1 MIDES
6 GDDFT
11 SSLIRFRLR
20 RRRVRPEITTVM
32 VILSLA
38 TAVLWI
44 SNIRFERM
52 LEREQA
58 RVEGLAELIEEAD
71 RASFTREDFAR
82 ARGDLEF
89 VLADTA
95 ERVRS
100 LEAAA
105 GARERVI
112 AEAAASIVFI
122 QGSYGFVNP
131 DTDRPLRYFY
141 GQGDRP
147 LRMPDGM
154 TMVTTGGNGPIV
166 NIFYTGTGFIVDQ
179 QGLLITNRHVA
190 YPWEFEA
197 NAQFTLKAGFRADR
211 RGFIGFLP
219 GVEEHFDLEIVAA
232 SDSGADV
239 ALLRIVR
246 LYPPDLDAAPF
257 VVPAA
262 LAIAAADPDPGDEVV
277 VMGYPAGVEALLARS
292 DQRFAEGLLAR
303 GPVTFWEVGQALAIG
318 GYIQPLSTQGIVGQV
333 TNSMIVYDA
342 DTGSGGSG
350 GPVLGLDGAV
360 VAVNTAILEQFSGS
374 NLGVPAREVRALLAA
389 FGGREQSP

>member
-1 MIDES
+1 MIDELKD
-6 GDDFT
+6 GFT
-11 SSLIRFRLR
+11 TSLIRFRLK

-38 TAVLWI
+38 TGVLWL
-44 SNIRFERM
+44 SNIRFERR

-58 RVEGLAELIEEAD
+58 RVEGLAELVEEAD
-71 RASFTREDFAR
+71 RASFTREDFDR
-82 ARGDLEF
+82 ARQDLEF

-95 ERVRS
+95 KRVRS

-122 QGSYGFVNP
+122 QGSYGFVDP

-141 GQGDRP
+141 GQGDRRP

-154 TMVTTGGNGPIV
+154 TMVTIGGGGPIV

-197 NAQFTLKAGFRADR
+197 NAQYTLKAGFRADR
-211 RGFIGFLP
+211 GGFVGFLP
-219 GVEEHFDLEIVAA
+219 GVEEHFDLEIVAE
-232 SDSGADV
+232 SDSADV
-239 ALLRIVR
+239 ALLRIAR
-246 LYPPDLDAAPF
+246 PYAADLDAAPF

-262 LAIAAADPDPGDEVV
+262 LAIAAAEPDPGDEVV
-277 VMGYPAGVEALLARS
+277 VMGYPAGVEALLARA
-292 DQRFAEGLLAR
+292 DPRFAEGLLAR

-318 GYIQPLSTQGIVGQV
+318 GYIQPLSTQGIIGQV

-342 DTGSGGSG
+342 GTGSGGSG

-374 NLGVPAREVRALLAA
+374 NLGVPAHEVLALLAA
-389 FGGREQSP
+389 FSGREQSP

>member
-1 MIDES
+1 MIDEP
-6 GDDFT
+6 GDAFT
-11 SSLIRFRLR
+11 SLIRFRLKR
-20 RRRVRPEITTVM
+20 RRIRPEVTTVM

-38 TAVLWI
+38 TAVLWLN
-44 SNIRFERM
+44 NIRFESM

-58 RVEGLAELIEEAD
+58 RVEGLAELVEEAD
-71 RASFTREDFAR
+71 RASFTREDFAV

-89 VLADTA
+89 DLAATE

-112 AEAAASIVFI
+112 SEAAASIVFI
-122 QGSYGFVNP
+122 QGSYGFVDP
-131 DTDRPLRYFY
+131 DTDRPLRNFY

-147 LRMPDGM
+147 MRLPDGM
-154 TMVTTGGNGPIV
+154 TMVTTGGDGPII
-166 NIFYTGTGFIVDQ
+166 NIFYTGTGFIVDE

-197 NAQFTLKAGFRADR
+197 NAQYTLKAGFRADR

-219 GVEEHFDLEIVAA
+219 GVEEHVDLEIVAA
-232 SDSGADV
+232 SDSADI
-239 ALLRIVR
+239 ALLRIAPP
-246 LYPPDLDAAPF
+246 YAPDLDAASF

-262 LAIAAADPDPGDEVV
+262 LVIATAEPDPGDEVV

-292 DQRFAEGLLAR
+292 DPRFAEGLLAR

-342 DTGSGGSG
+342 PTGSGGSG

-360 VAVNTAILEQFSGS
+360 VAVNTAVLGQFSGS

>member
-1 MIDES
+1 MIDEP
-6 GDDFT
+6 GDAFT
-11 SSLIRFRLR
+11 SLIRFRLKR
-20 RRRVRPEITTVM
+20 RRIRPEITTVM

-38 TAVLWI
+38 TAVLWLN
-44 SNIRFERM
+44 NIRFESM

-58 RVEGLAELIEEAD
+58 RVEGLAELVEEAD
-71 RASFTREDFAR
+71 RASFTREDFAV

-89 VLADTA
+89 DLAATE

-112 AEAAASIVFI
+112 SEAAASIVFI
-122 QGSYGFVNP
+122 QGSYGFVDP
-131 DTDRPLRYFY
+131 DTDRPLRNFY

-147 LRMPDGM
+147 MRLPDGM
-154 TMVTTGGNGPIV
+154 TMVTTGGDGPII
-166 NIFYTGTGFIVDQ
+166 NIFYTGTGFIVDE

-197 NAQFTLKAGFRADR
+197 NAQYTLKAGFRADR

-219 GVEEHFDLEIVAA
+219 GVEEHVDLEIVAA
-232 SDSGADV
+232 SDSADI
-239 ALLRIVR
+239 ALLRIAPP
-246 LYPPDLDAAPF
+246 YAPDLDAASF

-262 LAIAAADPDPGDEVV
+262 LVIATAEPDPGDEVV

-292 DQRFAEGLLAR
+292 DPRFAEGLLAR

-342 DTGSGGSG
+342 PTGSGGSG

-360 VAVNTAILEQFSGS
+360 VAVNTAVLGQFSGS

>member
-1 MIDES
+1 MIDEPKDS
-6 GDDFT
+6 FT

-20 RRRVRPEITTVM
+20 RRPIRPEITTVM

-38 TAVLWI
+38 TAVLWL
-44 SNIRFERM
+44 SNIRFERL
-52 LEREQA
+52 LEQEQA
-58 RVEGLAELIEEAD
+58 RVEGLAELVEEAD
-71 RASFTREDFAR
+71 RASFTREDFDR
-82 ARGDLEF
+82 AREDLEF
-89 VLADTA
+89 VVADTA

-122 QGSYGFVNP
+122 QGSYGFVDP

-147 LRMPDGM
+147 MRMPDGM
-154 TMVTTGGNGPIV
+154 TMVTTGGDGPII

-197 NAQFTLKAGFRADR
+197 NAQYTLKAGFRADR

-219 GVEEHFDLEIVAA
+219 GVEEHFDLEIVGA
-232 SDSGADV
+232 SDSGDV
-239 ALLRIVR
+239 ALLRIA
-246 LYPPDLDAAPF
+246 PPDAPDLDAAPF

-262 LAIAAADPDPGDEVV
+262 LVLAAAEPDVGDEVV
-277 VMGYPAGVEALLARS
+277 VMGYPAGVEALLARA
-292 DQRFAEGLLAR
+292 DPRFAEGLLAR

-333 TNSMIVYDA
+333 TQSMIVYDA

-360 VAVNTAILEQFSGS
+360 VAVNTAILERFSGS
-374 NLGVPAREVRALLAA
+374 NLGVPAREVRSLLAA